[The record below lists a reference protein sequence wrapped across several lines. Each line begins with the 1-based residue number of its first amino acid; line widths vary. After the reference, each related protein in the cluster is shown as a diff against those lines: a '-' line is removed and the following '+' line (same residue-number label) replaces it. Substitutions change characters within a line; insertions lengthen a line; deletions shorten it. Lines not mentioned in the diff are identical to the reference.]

1 VRKPLLSIPV
11 RNSTL
16 FFSRRL
22 PIIFYAP
29 FRSTQ
34 LTDPPMDERLH
45 NGGAMA
51 FGNDGKLCITT
62 GDAGKRHNAGTFED
76 VHGSIIRLN
85 EDGTVPDDNPH
96 TKASGYSN
104 SYRCADTAGRVPNN
118 APDDSYCAGVWVNGL
133 RNPFRIDMEPISY
146 FKIIRNTITRCDAM
160 RCDATRH

>member
-1 VRKPLLSIPV
+1 MRKPLLSIPV

-51 FGNDGKLCITT
+51 FGNDGKLYITT
-62 GDAGKRHNAGTFED
+62 GDLENDTMPEP
-76 VHGSIIRLN
+76 STMS
-85 EDGTVPDDNPH
+85 TVPSFD
-96 TKASGYSN
+96 
-104 SYRCADTAGRVPNN
+104 
-118 APDDSYCAGVWVNGL
+118 
-133 RNPFRIDMEPISY
+133 
-146 FKIIRNTITRCDAM
+146 
-160 RCDATRH
+160 